1 MRRLTIAFA
10 VVALV
15 ATACGQPPPGGAATT
30 APGTAAATASPTRGG
45 TFIFAMWQE
54 PTTLAPHHANQTI
67 AGLVYSVAVE
77 GLGTTDNDGNP
88 QPRLAKSI
96 PTVENGGVTISS
108 DGKKMSVKWEL
119 QPGLKWSDGQALTSQ
134 DIVFTWQTWM
144 KDPKSVS
151 RAGFT
156 EIESIDT
163 PNDLTAMVNY
173 KSIYAAYVGNFND
186 GLIPKHLLQN
196 EADISKTDYVRRPL
210 GTGPFKITEFKAG
223 ESITAERNPNYRV
236 KDKPY
241 LDKIIF
247 KSVPSSQVAIA
258 QLKAGEV
265 HGMWNLVESE
275 AADVEKDANIK
286 IVFSPSNSTERIE
299 FNLAANAN
307 PADPKVPHP
316 VLGDVRVRRALI
328 HATPKQAINE
338 KLLFG
343 KAKVGQS
350 VNPQG
355 WAADAS
361 ITQESYDPK
370 KANELL
376 DQAGWVKGADGI
388 RAKGGVRASLVINT
402 TTGNQLRE
410 RVQQVIVDEWKQVGI
425 ELKIQNMPSAV
436 LLSGNW
442 DSDPRQRGN
451 YDMALYTTT
460 PASDP
465 HTHMSQRYHSR
476 QIPTDSN
483 RSGQNRVRISDPELD
498 KMIDEAGSTVDR
510 TKRKDLYGKI
520 FRKINELAPAIW
532 LYARQNIDAHGPNV
546 GGWKGHAWDEVVWNI
561 EDWYLKK

>member
-1 MRRLTIAFA
+1 MA
-10 VVALV
+10 VAVLGLIGS
-15 ATACGQPPPGGAATT
+15 ACGQPPPGGGATTTPAGTVAATS
-30 APGTAAATASPTRGG
+30 SPTRGG

-67 AGLVYSVAVE
+67 AGLVLSVAVE

-96 PTVENGGVTISS
+96 PTIENSGVNISS

-119 QPGLKWSDGQALTSQ
+119 QPGLKWSDGQAVTSQ

-151 RAGFT
+151 RAGFS

-163 PNDLTAMVNY
+163 PNELTAVVNY

-186 GLIPKHLLQN
+186 GLIPKHLLQS
-196 EADISKTDYVRRPL
+196 EADISKTDYIRRPL

-241 LDKIIF
+241 LDKVIF

-258 QLKAGEV
+258 QLKAGEI

-275 AADVEKDANIK
+275 AADVEKDASVK
-286 IVFSPSNSTERIE
+286 IVYSPSNSTERIE
-299 FNLAANAN
+299 FNLAAKAN

-316 VLGDVRVRRALI
+316 FLGDVRVRRALI
-328 HATPKQAINE
+328 HATPKQAIND

-343 KAKVGQS
+343 KAKMGQS

-355 WAADAS
+355 WAADSS
-361 ITQESYDPK
+361 ITQESYDQK

-388 RAKGGVRASLVINT
+388 RSKGGVRASLVINT

-410 RVQQVIVDEWKQVGI
+410 RVQQVIVDEWKQVGV
-425 ELKIQNMPSAV
+425 ELKIENMPSAV
-436 LLSGNW
+436 LLSGSW
-442 DSDPRQRGN
+442 DNDPRQRGN

-465 HTHMSQRYHSR
+465 QTHMSQRYHSR
-476 QIPTDSN
+476 QIPTDAN
-483 RSGQNRVRISDPELD
+483 RSGQNRMRLSDAELD
-498 KMIDEAGSTVDR
+498 KMIDDAGSTVDR

-532 LYARQNIDAHGPNV
+532 LYARQNIDAHGPRA
-546 GGWKGHAWDEVVWNI
+546 GGWKPHAWDEVVWNI
-561 EDWYLKK
+561 EDWFLKSQ